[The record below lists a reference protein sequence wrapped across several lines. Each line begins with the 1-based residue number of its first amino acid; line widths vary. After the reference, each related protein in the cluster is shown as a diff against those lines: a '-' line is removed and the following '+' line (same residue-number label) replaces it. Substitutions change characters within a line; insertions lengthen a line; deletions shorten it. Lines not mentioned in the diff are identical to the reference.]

1 MEELMK
7 EAHALFCG
15 GWGVK
20 ESQVFMSTLQH
31 LLTAATQTDDPDAAK
46 TRCWATPQRWLLT
59 LDTTSLRAAL
69 WNPSTKKKVD
79 LPSMDK
85 DLPQN
90 CKCLLSR
97 EPDSRAGCVVL
108 VVDDDE
114 PVIWFCR
121 VGGAQWSRHEYDIT
135 VEKPRG
141 SHAVVLLKDEDEL
154 ARFSRDGETVP
165 SVFVLEKHNW
175 TGVRV
180 SSSSGNPGG
189 SRSERLQIRSIA
201 AVDGR
206 FYFDVSASKLGVL
219 DFLPGPVFTTLD
231 TERLRV
237 ERSCWELAF
246 SHLVESRGRLYL
258 LAMTGSALSSMEL
271 YEMDFSKLAWSPVDR
286 VYDQVFFLGRLRFT
300 ASCSAWEL
308 GLTRA
313 RLACSAKMLPSVL
326 RGKAVAPPRPANT
339 AMLICLLVGA
349 GGFAPCSSHGGAR
362 ERTAHQPCG
371 HDVPRPARRS

>member
-1 MEELMK
+1 MEDLMK
-7 EAHALFCG
+7 ETHALFCG

-20 ESQVFMSTLQH
+20 ESQVFISTLQH
-31 LLTAATQTDDPDAAK
+31 LLTAATKTDDPDAAK

-69 WNPSTKKKVD
+69 WNPSSKKKVD
-79 LPSMDK
+79 LPSMDN
-85 DLPQN
+85 DFPQN

-141 SHAVVLLKDEDEL
+141 SHVVVLLKDEDEL
-154 ARFSRDGETVP
+154 AHFSRDGETVP

-175 TGVRV
+175 KGVRV
-180 SSSSGNPGG
+180 SSSNDNPGG
-189 SRSERLQIRSIA
+189 TWAGNRSERLQLRSIA
-201 AVDGR
+201 AVDGK

-219 DFLPGPVFTTLD
+219 DFLPGPMFTTLD

-286 VYDQVFFLGRLRFT
+286 VDDQVFLLGRLRFT

-308 GLTRA
+308 GLTQGDVYYLGPDELLNVFYTVDTREGVSHCLYGTDLPAPLQGIHDVLTRA
-313 RLACSAKMLPSVL
+313 
-326 RGKAVAPPRPANT
+326 
-339 AMLICLLVGA
+339 A
-349 GGFAPCSSHGGAR
+349 GGFAISSG
-362 ERTAHQPCG
+362 
-371 HDVPRPARRS
+371 RSLC